1 MIDKLVSLIPKGG
14 RPYCEPYTGSLE
26 VFFARQQAP
35 VEAINDMDH
44 RIINLYR
51 VLQNA
56 QALERFMK
64 MLDGTTYS
72 RADFKRAA
80 EILRGSPVEQGIKE
94 AIFYHKYTI
103 VPAPLEIPAPLPQVV
118 DVEKAWAFFVLCN
131 QRVPPC
137 ALANRLETLRERLKC
152 VMVDCIDA
160 FTFIRYWDSPNSVM
174 YVDPPCIEGEAN
186 IDYHGEL
193 VDLLL
198 TLKGAV
204 VISHYSHPIYEKL
217 TRSGWEKHELR
228 FDFSVEC
235 AWRNPKAVSC
245 VNNENNLLI

>member
-1 MIDKLVSLIPKGG
+1 MIDKLVSLIPKDG

-26 VFFARQQAP
+26 VFLARQQAP
-35 VEAINDMDH
+35 VEAINDIDH

-56 QALERFMK
+56 QALEKFMK
-64 MLDGTTYS
+64 MLDSTAYS
-72 RADFKRAA
+72 RADFERAA
-80 EILRGSPVEQGIKE
+80 EILRGSPVEQGKEE
-94 AIFYHKYTI
+94 AIPYHKYTI
-103 VPAPLEIPAPLPQVV
+103 VPEPFEIPAPLPQVI

-131 QRVPPC
+131 QRVSPC
-137 ALANRLETLRERLKC
+137 ALANCFETFRARLRC

-174 YVDPPCIEGEAN
+174 YVDPPCIEGKAN

-204 VISHYSHPIYEKL
+204 VVSHYSHSIYERL
-217 TRSGWEKHELR
+217 TENGWSKHELI
-228 FDFSVEC
+228 FDSLVEC
-235 AWRNPKAVSC
+235 VWRNPRAVSC
-245 VNNENNLLI
+245 TSDEHKLFI